1 MLVAIDF
8 GLSNLKLVY
17 ADAVGHVVQ
26 MRCRPAVRDVRM
38 ETIQDALAEDGHHIE
53 EYSAVVV
60 TGGRSAALPDTIEG
74 VKVERIREVE
84 AIGRGGL
91 LAAGVDAALVVSCG
105 SGTAAIAARPGD
117 VKHVSGTAVGGG
129 TLCGLGQLLFGI
141 DDAVEIDRLALLGN
155 ASALDLTLR
164 DAVHGPLG
172 SLPPDATAVNFGR
185 AAEAARRGA
194 ASQQD
199 MAASLV
205 TMVAQTV
212 ALIAIGAA
220 RAEQLDPIVLVGH
233 LPALPSIAA
242 QLQRTAQFY
251 GARVVI
257 PADGVFAPA
266 RGALAAALSRQGWQ

>member
-8 GLSNLKLVY
+8 GLSNLKMVY
-17 ADAVGHVVQ
+17 ANAAGTVVQ
-26 MRCRPAVRDVRM
+26 SRCRPAVREVHAD
-38 ETIQDALAEDGHHIE
+38 TIRDTLAEDGRRI
-53 EYSAVVV
+53 SDFSTVIV
-60 TGGRSAALPDTIEG
+60 TGGRSAALPDEIG
-74 VKVERIREVE
+74 NVPVERIREVE

-91 LAAGVDAALVVSCG
+91 LAAGVDAALVVSAG

-117 VKHVSGTAVGGG
+117 VRHVSGTAVGGG
-129 TLCGLGQLLFGI
+129 TLCGLGQLLFGV
-141 DDAVEIDRLALLGN
+141 DDAVDIDRMALLGD

-194 ASQQD
+194 ASAAD
-199 MAASLV
+199 IAASLV

-220 RAEQLDPIVLVGH
+220 RAEQLDHVVLVGH
-233 LPALPSIAA
+233 LPALSSVAA
-242 QLQRTAQFY
+242 QLRRTAQFY
-251 GARVVI
+251 GTRLVI
-257 PADGVFAPA
+257 PAEGVFAPA
-266 RGALAAALSRQGWQ
+266 RGALAAVLSRRDLR

>member
-17 ADAVGHVVQ
+17 ADVAGHVVQ
-26 MRCRPAVRDVRM
+26 TRCRPAVRDVSA
-38 ETIQDALAEDGHHIE
+38 ETIRDALAEDGRRIE
-53 EYSAVVV
+53 EFFAVIV
-60 TGGRSAALPDTIEG
+60 TGGRSAALPDTIES
-74 VKVERIREVE
+74 VQVERVREVE

-105 SGTAAIAARPGD
+105 SGTAAIAARLGD

-141 DDAVEIDRLALLGN
+141 DDAVAIDRLALLGD
-155 ASALDLTLR
+155 AGALDLTLR

-185 AAEAARRGA
+185 AADAARRSA
-194 ASQQD
+194 ATPQD

-233 LPALPSIAA
+233 LPALPSVAA

-251 GARVVI
+251 GTRVVI
-257 PADGVFAPA
+257 PAEGVFAPA
-266 RGALAAALSRQGWQ
+266 RGALAAVLSRRDLR